1 MQSSKIQIQQNVEF
15 QLYVLSHKA
24 KLIFTVFDSVKSNF
38 KKVSRY
44 MILASIYFIFFTGQL

>member
-15 QLYVLSHKA
+15 QLYVLSHKS